1 VSNKSPLSNND
12 LGFFAELWQQAK
24 LVGQLMLDR
33 NVPIYLK
40 LLPVAAIAYIISPF
54 DFIPDV
60 IPGLG
65 QLDDLGILLIGA
77 KIFIEMAP
85 SDIVAQ
91 YLGRLKDPGA
101 VSGAGDV
108 AGKEQEAD
116 DIIEGIIIDDN
127 EGDE

>member
-1 VSNKSPLSNND
+1 MSNKSPLSNND

-108 AGKEQEAD
+108 AGKEQEA
-116 DIIEGIIIDDN
+116 
-127 EGDE
+127 

>member
-1 VSNKSPLSNND
+1 MSNKSPLSNND

>member
-1 VSNKSPLSNND
+1 MSNKSPLSNND

-65 QLDDLGILLIGA
+65 QLDDLGILLVGA